1 MPPTPTA
8 PHRSVL
14 TVLRTVLIAVALLGY
29 GLAASS
35 HDHDA
40 PRAPDGGLCAICVY
54 GTGAGATLQSVA
66 ATAPQPLPDRCPHAA
81 APVSIGWRLVSSL
94 AIRGPPCT
102 A

>member
-1 MPPTPTA
+1 MPTTPTA
-8 PHRSVL
+8 PPRSAL
-14 TVLRTVLIAVALLGY
+14 AVLRTVLITLALLGY

-40 PRAPDGGLCAICVY
+40 PRAPDDGLCAICVY

-66 ATAPQPLPDRCPHAA
+66 ATAPQPLPERCPHAL
-81 APVSIGWRLVSSL
+81 APGSVTCRLVSSL
-94 AIRGPPCT
+94 AIRGPPRV